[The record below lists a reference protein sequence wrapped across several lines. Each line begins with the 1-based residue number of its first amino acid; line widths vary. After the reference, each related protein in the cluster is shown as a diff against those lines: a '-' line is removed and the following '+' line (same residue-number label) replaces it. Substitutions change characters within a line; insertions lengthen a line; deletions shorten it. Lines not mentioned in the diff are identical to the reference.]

1 MHSKEIICDI
11 TMHRMDRAKKF
22 HFNVWQLAEAVKSNQ
37 NKDEI
42 QKKDG
47 CTSKTEDFRNSYGG

>member
-1 MHSKEIICDI
+1 MHTKEIICDI

-42 QKKDG
+42 GG
-47 CTSKTEDFRNSYGG
+47 CTSKPEYFCNSYGG

>member
-1 MHSKEIICDI
+1 MHTKEIICDI
-11 TMHRMDRAKKF
+11 TMHWMDRAKKF

-42 QKKDG
+42 GG
-47 CTSKTEDFRNSYGG
+47 CTSKPEYFCNSYGG

>member
-1 MHSKEIICDI
+1 
-11 TMHRMDRAKKF
+11 MHRMDRAKKF

-42 QKKDG
+42 GDEIGG
-47 CTSKTEDFRNSYGG
+47 CTSKPEYFCNSYGG